1 MTYLTDAAGATLAAY
16 RYDPYGRWLSGT
28 GTLASANAMRFS
40 SKLWMGYKGSN
51 TDGLYYYGYRFYD
64 PSTMRWVNRDP
75 IREAGGLNLYGFV
88 FNAPINFVDLFGLDS
103 TKISPEAA
111 KIALDLLADELGIHI
126 PDLNLAQGLRACPET
141 PIWCDRV

>member
-1 MTYLTDAAGATLAAY
+1 MLLVQERDGVNRPRVTYTRGQDLSGSVEGAGGIGGLLARTVHNLASPYAPASHAHYHADGNGNVTYLTDAAGATLAAY

-75 IREAGGLNLYGFV
+75 LGE
-88 FNAPINFVDLFGLDS
+88 PDS
-103 TKISPEAA
+103 K
-111 KIALDLLADELGIHI
+111 
-126 PDLNLAQGLRACPET
+126 R
-141 PIWCDRV
+141 